1 MPRHGTRS
9 LASRPQPRTTPI
21 GTALNAVLHAG
32 KNKNHPPMYQRGE
45 QSISDIVAG
54 PMSRRDC
61 QKAQSEKSK
70 RGLVV
75 NDAAD
80 TKGLLGHLGATTC
93 KCCPVKILSTKRAS
107 GGHSQDAGDRP
118 RPFVPLV
125 QSDRSK
131 LCCWAARSPLNRF
144 EHKPLANTGLP
155 FLLEA
160 ICCRTS
166 CNRQLSLLS
175 TANNLCD
182 YSTNTT
188 LTLEQIVWAGGLLKI
203 GWKANLH
210 HSHGEKAN
218 TNGTKKMDRKQAA
231 FPHSSP
237 PVGFSSPLFA
247 HTAVEAEVSRGEAFF

>member
-1 MPRHGTRS
+1 MQVLSSQNPQHKAGLWGPFTGCGRS
-9 LASRPQPRTTPI
+9 PKTI
-21 GTALNAVLHAG
+21 GTIGSV
-32 KNKNHPPMYQRGE
+32 
-45 QSISDIVAG
+45 
-54 PMSRRDC
+54 
-61 QKAQSEKSK
+61 
-70 RGLVV
+70 
-75 NDAAD
+75 
-80 TKGLLGHLGATTC
+80 
-93 KCCPVKILSTKRAS
+93 
-107 GGHSQDAGDRP
+107 
-118 RPFVPLV
+118 
-125 QSDRSK
+125 SDRSK
-131 LCCWAARSPLNRF
+131 SCCWAARSRPLNRF

-166 CNRQLSLLS
+166 CNRQLSVLS

-188 LTLEQIVWAGGLLKI
+188 LTLEQIVWARGLLNI